1 MEQNEVRIL
10 IETFKNYRDL
20 LTPIQSNLNDFI
32 ATYSGVQ
39 SDLDRLNQ
47 AFSGDARGSLDK
59 IYRTLSSQA
68 EKASD
73 LATQIDKFMRMSGK
87 YTEDISKLLTTV
99 EKVADKL
106 EGISALEAKAETQL
120 GKLESILDEKRKS
133 YNVKELQKTLENY
146 DDNVR
151 RMNEF
156 INKDVAEKVAD
167 SNQKINAVKSGSEA
181 LMKNISNQK
190 GSIEELTS
198 TYKETNKLLKQII
211 EKNDVNET
219 LLYDL
224 LDNWAENR
232 KVKIKKK

>member
-1 MEQNEVRIL
+1 MDQNEVKIL
-10 IETFKNYRDL
+10 IETFKSYRDL

-87 YTEDISKLLTTV
+87 YTEDISKLLNTV

-106 EGISALEAKAETQL
+106 ENISELETKAETQL

-133 YNVKELQKTLENY
+133 YNVKELQRTLENY

-151 RMNEF
+151 KMNDF

-198 TYKETNKLLKQII
+198 TYRETNRLLKQII
-211 EKNDVNET
+211 EKDDVNEQH
-219 LLYDL
+219 LYEV
-224 LDNWAENR
+224 LDKWAEAR
-232 KVKIKKK
+232 KVKIKK

>member
-73 LATQIDKFMRMSGK
+73 LSTQIDKFLR
-87 YTEDISKLLTTV
+87 L
-99 EKVADKL
+99 
-106 EGISALEAKAETQL
+106 
-120 GKLESILDEKRKS
+120 IL
-133 YNVKELQKTLENY
+133 NL
-146 DDNVR
+146 
-151 RMNEF
+151 
-156 INKDVAEKVAD
+156 
-167 SNQKINAVKSGSEA
+167 
-181 LMKNISNQK
+181 
-190 GSIEELTS
+190 
-198 TYKETNKLLKQII
+198 
-211 EKNDVNET
+211 
-219 LLYDL
+219 
-224 LDNWAENR
+224 
-232 KVKIKKK
+232 

>member
-73 LATQIDKFMRMSGK
+73 LSTQIDKFLRMSNK

-106 EGISALEAKAETQL
+106 EGISALETKAETQL

>member
-1 MEQNEVRIL
+1 MDQNEVKIL
-10 IETFKNYRDL
+10 IETFKSYRDL

-87 YTEDISKLLTTV
+87 YTEDISKLLNTV

-106 EGISALEAKAETQL
+106 ENISELETKAETQL

-133 YNVKELQKTLENY
+133 YNVKELQRTLENY

-151 RMNEF
+151 KMNEF

-198 TYKETNKLLKQII
+198 TYRETNRLLKQIV
-211 EKNDVNET
+211 EKDDVNEQH
-219 LLYDL
+219 LYEV
-224 LDNWAENR
+224 LDRWAETR
-232 KVKIKKK
+232 RVKIKK

>member
-1 MEQNEVRIL
+1 MDQNEVKIL
-10 IETFKNYRDL
+10 IETFKSYRDL

-87 YTEDISKLLTTV
+87 YTEDISKLLNAV

-106 EGISALEAKAETQL
+106 ENISELETKAETQL

-133 YNVKELQKTLENY
+133 YNVKELQRTLENY

-151 RMNEF
+151 KMNEF

-198 TYKETNKLLKQII
+198 TYRETNRLLKQII
-211 EKNDVNET
+211 EKDDVNEQH
-219 LLYDL
+219 LYEV
-224 LDNWAENR
+224 LDKWAEAR
-232 KVKIKKK
+232 KVKIKK

>member
-1 MEQNEVRIL
+1 MDQNEVKIL
-10 IETFKNYRDL
+10 IETFKSYRDL

-39 SDLDRLNQ
+39 NDLDRLNQ

-87 YTEDISKLLTTV
+87 YTEDISKLLNTV

-106 EGISALEAKAETQL
+106 ENISELETKAETQL

-133 YNVKELQKTLENY
+133 YNVKDLQRTLENY

-151 RMNEF
+151 KMNEF

-190 GSIEELTS
+190 GSIEELAS
-198 TYKETNKLLKQII
+198 TYRETNRLLKQIV
-211 EKNDVNET
+211 EKDDVNEQH
-219 LLYDL
+219 LYEV
-224 LDNWAENR
+224 LDKWAESR
-232 KVKIKKK
+232 KVKIKK

>member
-1 MEQNEVRIL
+1 MDQNEVKIL
-10 IETFKNYRDL
+10 IETFKSYRDL

-87 YTEDISKLLTTV
+87 YTEDISKLLNTV

-106 EGISALEAKAETQL
+106 ENISELETKAETQL

-133 YNVKELQKTLENY
+133 YNVKELQRTLENY

-151 RMNEF
+151 KMNEF

-198 TYKETNKLLKQII
+198 TYRETNRLLKQII
-211 EKNDVNET
+211 EKDDVNEQH
-219 LLYDL
+219 LYEV
-224 LDNWAENR
+224 LDKWAEAR
-232 KVKIKKK
+232 RVKIKK

>member
-1 MEQNEVRIL
+1 MDQNEVKIL
-10 IETFKNYRDL
+10 IETFKSYRDL

-87 YTEDISKLLTTV
+87 YTEDISKLLNTV

-106 EGISALEAKAETQL
+106 ENISELETKAETQL

-133 YNVKELQKTLENY
+133 YNVKELQRSLENY

-151 RMNEF
+151 KMNEF

-198 TYKETNKLLKQII
+198 TYKETNRLLKQIV
-211 EKNDVNET
+211 EKDDVNEQH
-219 LLYDL
+219 LYEV
-224 LDNWAENR
+224 LDKWAETR
-232 KVKIKKK
+232 RVKIKK

>member
-1 MEQNEVRIL
+1 MDQNEVKIL
-10 IETFKNYRDL
+10 IETFKSYRDL

-87 YTEDISKLLTTV
+87 YTEDISKLLNTV

-106 EGISALEAKAETQL
+106 ENISELEAKAETQL

-133 YNVKELQKTLENY
+133 YNVKELQRTLENY

-151 RMNEF
+151 KMNEF

-198 TYKETNKLLKQII
+198 TYKETNRLLKQIV
-211 EKNDVNET
+211 EKDDVNEQH
-219 LLYDL
+219 LYEV
-224 LDNWAENR
+224 LDKWAETR
-232 KVKIKKK
+232 RVKIKK